1 MYYLLLELPAL
12 RQLTATRSE
21 WARGIEGSIDSLLRR
36 YHVEQA
42 ERSEDFRLYLLPPI
56 GQGNV
61 GELISF
67 LHEMHQIL
75 EGVKEDLL
83 GYTLLLHRTDSSDPR
98 EILRELKGTLLS
110 VALEDGL
117 WFTEEAMRQL
127 RGVVELVPGEESELY
142 HVESLREGLGGEG
155 QPIGE
160 AVASQKETKALASRL
175 RGHGP
180 RRRLVFVRDKSGGGA
195 RWALRSALER
205 SESNWLEVEAGS
217 LDPGRLWL
225 ASTPTIGRSR
235 RGEELDEEIHRFEKE
250 CFNFVFADIH
260 RSFWDSPRE
269 QKRSLWHEAVSLAL
283 GGSAE
288 AFVVCFDSERWGP
301 EEVTTLGHLLEE
313 ADPAG
318 KLTVLA
324 SGTEYPS
331 LFGTLSDEPEEIA
344 WGGEGTFFYSEF
356 LLQRAGSDA
365 STPLKAL
372 LSTYEERELL
382 LLYLHRYYGTQL
394 SGQRVEQLAGRL
406 GLSPVEY
413 RSILERFLADGI
425 LWSRPDGTHLLLGEP
440 EAALSASIDVSAK
453 NRLTRIVGAELL
465 HLHDQ
470 GELEERPELFAA
482 MLFAAGH
489 GEQER
494 LLRDYLWDRL
504 PLFEDEAVEQWLFG
518 FDALKRERLRRLA
531 EIFRWRAKLG
541 YAGDPGELP
550 SREAGSGGLLEAE
563 YNLGL
568 AEAYYMEGL
577 MQKSLHRSKRALA
590 QFMQLNDTHGRTRA
604 YIQLGLVSM
613 AKGDLGDASAYLGY
627 AVDSARGAKRAE
639 LRLKAE
645 ALRGVVA
652 FVYGN
657 YSRVTQEAPD
667 LSKEARRLGLNRWEL
682 FCHFLYGRALLE
694 FGRLEEAERAF
705 AAVYRLAQTV
715 NEPGAARVAQR
726 WGWRSYRLFPEGL
739 SRECY
744 LPPMEDRGSL
754 EGELFELERCFFTQ
768 EPGSP
773 AEESAGRGE
782 GAFHPAYRLSWETG
796 FTAVED
802 LVETDTPR
810 TVNLFLFALHAWFKA
825 QRGELSVARE
835 ELHWLT
841 RVERVSQYDISR
853 PIYLYLYS
861 DVLPVEAEAETE
873 DRRTV
878 LGKSV
883 KLLQE
888 RTSRLDRSG
897 DKERYLHSNRWNRLL
912 IREAKL
918 LNML

>member
-21 WARGIEGSIDSLLRR
+21 WARGIEGSIDSVLRR
-36 YHVEQA
+36 YRVERL

-67 LHEMHQIL
+67 LHEMHQLL
-75 EGVKEDLL
+75 EEVKEDLL
-83 GYTLLLHRTDSSDPR
+83 GYTLLLHRTDSSDGR
-98 EILRELKGTLLS
+98 EILRQLKGMLLP

-127 RGVVELVPGEESELY
+127 RGAVEHVPGEEGELY
-142 HVESLREGLGGEG
+142 HVQSLRESLDLES

-160 AVASQKETKALASRL
+160 LVASRKETKALASRL

-180 RRRLVFVRDKSGGGA
+180 RRRLVFVRDLSGGGA
-195 RWALRSALER
+195 RWALRSALKRAQVNWIEAEPD
-205 SESNWLEVEAGS
+205 SLES
-217 LDPGRLWL
+217 GRLWL
-225 ASTPTIGRSR
+225 GSAPAIGRSR
-235 RGEELDEEIHRFEKE
+235 IGEELNEEIRRFETE
-250 CFNFVFADIH
+250 CSNFVFADIH
-260 RSFWDSPRE
+260 RSFWDSPQGR
-269 QKRSLWHEAVSLAL
+269 KRNLWHEAISLCL
-283 GGSAE
+283 GGSA
-288 AFVVCFDSERWGP
+288 AFMVCFDAERWGA
-301 EEVTTLGHLLEE
+301 EEVTTLGQLLEE

-324 SGTEYPS
+324 AGTEYAS

-344 WGGEGTFFYSEF
+344 WGGEECFFYEEF
-356 LLQRAGSDA
+356 LIQRAGKEA
-365 STPLKAL
+365 PTAMEAI

-394 SGQRVEQLAGRL
+394 SGQRVEKLAGRL

-413 RSILERFLADGI
+413 RAVQERFLADGL

-440 EAALSASIDVSAK
+440 EAALTAGIDVSAK

-465 HLHDQ
+465 HLRDQ
-470 GELEERPELFAA
+470 GDLEERPELFAT
-482 MLFAAGH
+482 MLFAAGQ

-504 PLFEDEAVEQWLFG
+504 PLFDDEAVGQWLFG

-541 YAGDPGELP
+541 YPGDPGELP

-577 MQKSLHRSKRALA
+577 MHKSLHRSKRALA

-604 YIQLGLVSM
+604 YMQLGLVSM

-639 LRLKAE
+639 LRLKAQ
-645 ALRGVVA
+645 ALREVVA

-657 YSRVTQEAPD
+657 FSRVVQEAPD
-667 LSKEARRLGLNRWEL
+667 LSAEARQLGLSRWEL

-694 FGRLEEAERAF
+694 FGRLDEAERAF
-705 AAVYRLAQTV
+705 AAVYRLAETV

-726 WGWRSYRLFPEGL
+726 WGWRSYRLYPEGL

-744 LPPMEDRGSL
+744 LPPGQERESL
-754 EGELFELERCFFTQ
+754 EGELFELERRFFSR
-768 EPGSP
+768 EPAP
-773 AEESAGRGE
+773 PETESAGRGE
-782 GAFHPAYRLSWETG
+782 SAFHPIYRLSWESG

-810 TVNLFLFALHAWFKA
+810 TANLLLFALNAWFKA
-825 QRGELSVARE
+825 QRGELGIARE

-841 RVERVSQYDISR
+841 RVERVSQYDLYR
-853 PIYLYLYS
+853 PTYLYLYS
-861 DVLPVEAEAETE
+861 DVLPLEGEAETE
-873 DRRTV
+873 DRQTV